1 MPNRMKPTQ
10 LSRSVTRLQRLLLDV
25 GSSALEHAAEVAGAV
40 TPVLQAGLPEGATMP
55 DLELFQV
62 ILGNVLGNDRQQVE
76 AADEAHFTVLSRLNH
91 QRLVRD
97 DSREQL
103 FPKLVEIRD
112 TFDSAFGPGSCQRIL
127 GIGTHIPRTP
137 LEVRR
142 LCDRVIQ
149 RLSAPDFELPPARSA
164 GVALDPQQWVAELQP
179 PTDVLRGALAA
190 ISVETRQADLTLEAK
205 LEAIEASEKN
215 FGRCSRML
223 EALYEVGERPHLAKR
238 LRPPTRRSS
247 SDAEGGSGEPGSPEE
262 SDDDPEEDDD
272 SEESADDAPGEPAD
286 DASPD
291 DP

>member
-1 MPNRMKPTQ
+1 MANRLKPTL

-25 GSSALEHAAEVAGAV
+25 ETSALEHAEEVAGAV
-40 TPVLQAGLPEGATMP
+40 TPVLQTGLPDGATMP

-62 ILGNVLGNDRQQVE
+62 VVGHVLRHDRERVE

-97 DSREQL
+97 DAREQL

-112 TFDSAFGPGSCQRIL
+112 TFDSAYGAGSCQRIL

-149 RLSAPDFELPPARSA
+149 RLSAADFVPPPARSA
-164 GVALDPQQWVAELQP
+164 GIVVDPQQWVTELQP
-179 PTDVLRGALAA
+179 PTDTLRGALEA
-190 ISVETRQADLTLEAK
+190 ISVERRQADLTLEAK
-205 LEAIEASEKN
+205 LEAIEASEKDL
-215 FGRCSRML
+215 GRCSRML

-238 LRPPTRRSS
+238 VRPTNRRPP
-247 SDAEGGSGEPGSPEE
+247 SDAEDGSGDGNSPDDSSDEPG
-262 SDDDPEEDDD
+262 DD
-272 SEESADDAPGEPAD
+272 SEESDDATPGEQGGDP
-286 DASPD
+286 PD